1 MVSERIKSFRKL
13 MKRMGIDAYMIP
25 SADFHSSE
33 YVGEYFKCREHL
45 SGFTGSAGTLVIT
58 ASEAG
63 LWVDGRYFVQAETQL
78 AGTGIDLYRSGEA
91 GVPDITAFLNSRLP
105 QNGVLGFDGRV
116 IPASQAL
123 ALQQALKE
131 KWIRLETAHDL
142 PGIIWE
148 NRPALSREPIRV
160 LEERYAG
167 RSAAEKLEAVRSA
180 MGKQG
185 ADFHILT
192 TLDDIAWVLNIRGSD
207 VRCTP
212 VSLAYLVLSKSECFL
227 FTEVDPEG
235 GGSGQIIPPETAAHL
250 KSLSVKTKPYHG
262 IYEFVR
268 TLRKQTVLLEMKKA
282 NYALYDALDSSNRI
296 IDAIAPS
303 SLMKSVKNPV
313 EMDHM
318 RRVHIRDGIAVTR
331 FMRWVKTNVGRFP
344 IDEIAASN
352 YLDGLRRDQ
361 GCLDQSFPT
370 ISAYGEHAAMCHYI
384 ATPESKKDLEA
395 QGLYLV
401 DSGGQYLEGTTDVTR
416 TFALGPLSREMK
428 ELFTAVAVGMLR
440 LADAK
445 FLYGCRGRNLD
456 YIAREELWR
465 RGLDFNHGTGHGVG
479 YYLGVHE
486 RPAGFGWKDVPGK
499 EDNAVLEEGM
509 VISDEPGIYL
519 EGKFGIRIENLLLC
533 TQKEKNEFGQFM
545 EFESLT
551 CVPVDLD
558 ALEVSC
564 MTQRDIQLLNDYHKK
579 VYDSLSPFLNGEE
592 LSWLKEYT
600 RPIEAV

>member
-105 QNGVLGFDGRV
+105 QNGVLGFD
-116 IPASQAL
+116 
-123 ALQQALKE
+123 
-131 KWIRLETAHDL
+131 
-142 PGIIWE
+142 
-148 NRPALSREPIRV
+148 
-160 LEERYAG
+160 G

-384 ATPESKKDLEA
+384 ATPESKKDLE
-395 QGLYLV
+395 
-401 DSGGQYLEGTTDVTR
+401 
-416 TFALGPLSREMK
+416 
-428 ELFTAVAVGMLR
+428 
-440 LADAK
+440 
-445 FLYGCRGRNLD
+445 
-456 YIAREELWR
+456 
-465 RGLDFNHGTGHGVG
+465 
-479 YYLGVHE
+479 
-486 RPAGFGWKDVPGK
+486 
-499 EDNAVLEEGM
+499 
-509 VISDEPGIYL
+509 
-519 EGKFGIRIENLLLC
+519 
-533 TQKEKNEFGQFM
+533 
-545 EFESLT
+545 
-551 CVPVDLD
+551 
-558 ALEVSC
+558 
-564 MTQRDIQLLNDYHKK
+564 
-579 VYDSLSPFLNGEE
+579 
-592 LSWLKEYT
+592 
-600 RPIEAV
+600 

>member
-1 MVSERIKSFRKL
+1 M
-13 MKRMGIDAYMIP
+13 
-25 SADFHSSE
+25 
-33 YVGEYFKCREHL
+33 
-45 SGFTGSAGTLVIT
+45 
-58 ASEAG
+58 
-63 LWVDGRYFVQAETQL
+63 
-78 AGTGIDLYRSGEA
+78 
-91 GVPDITAFLNSRLP
+91 
-105 QNGVLGFDGRV
+105 
-116 IPASQAL
+116 
-123 ALQQALKE
+123 
-131 KWIRLETAHDL
+131 
-142 PGIIWE
+142 
-148 NRPALSREPIRV
+148 
-160 LEERYAG
+160 
-167 RSAAEKLEAVRSA
+167 
-180 MGKQG
+180 
-185 ADFHILT
+185 
-192 TLDDIAWVLNIRGSD
+192 
-207 VRCTP
+207 
-212 VSLAYLVLSKSECFL
+212 
-227 FTEVDPEG
+227 
-235 GGSGQIIPPETAAHL
+235 
-250 KSLSVKTKPYHG
+250 
-262 IYEFVR
+262 R

-579 VYDSLSPFLNGEE
+579 VYDSLSPFMNGEE